1 MPALQTGQGTVMLKL
16 VSGIAKREKKLIKLP
31 ELTLHS
37 GEILGL
43 KGPSGCGKSTLA
55 MILAGMHPLYSG
67 TITQSQCELKIATTE
82 PAIAKNSPNSVQ
94 WICQQPEFAFNPRW
108 SLERSLTES
117 HPIDAAQLA
126 CYKIDPSWLKRFPS
140 ELSGGELQRLNL
152 VRALAPTT
160 KYLLCDEIT
169 AQLDPLTQQDIWR
182 ALCDEVD
189 QRQLGLLVISH
200 NDDLLNAVCDSVICF
215 N

>member
-1 MPALQTGQGTVMLKL
+1 MLKL
-16 VSGIAKREKKLIKLP
+16 VNGTAKRDKQLITLPKLI
-31 ELTLHS
+31 LHS

-43 KGPSGCGKSTLA
+43 TGPSGCGKSTLA
-55 MILAGMHPLYSG
+55 MVLAGMHPLHSG
-67 TITQSQCELKIATTE
+67 SLSQSPSKLRIATLE
-82 PAIAKNSPNSVQ
+82 PAIEPIITKHNPNSVQ

-117 HPIDAAQLA
+117 HPIDTKQLA
-126 CYKIDPSWLKRFPS
+126 RYKIDPSWLKRFPS

-169 AQLDPLTQQDIWR
+169 AQLDPLTQRDIWL
-182 ALCDEVD
+182 ALCEEVG

-200 NDDLLNAVCDSVICF
+200 DDDLLNAVCDRVICF
-215 N
+215 NE

>member
-1 MPALQTGQGTVMLKL
+1 MLTL
-16 VSGIAKREKKLIKLP
+16 VNGIAKRDKQLIKLP

-37 GEILGL
+37 GKILGL
-43 KGPSGCGKSTLA
+43 TGPSGCGKSTLA
-55 MILAGMHPLYSG
+55 MVLASMHPLYSG
-67 TITQSQCELKIATTE
+67 SLTQSQCKQPITAIE
-82 PAIAKNSPNSVQ
+82 PTITKHSPNSVQ

-108 SLERSLTES
+108 SLARSLAES
-117 HPIDAAQLA
+117 HPINTAQLA
-126 CYKIDPSWLKRFPS
+126 RYKIDPNWLKRFPS

-182 ALCDEVD
+182 ALCEEVD
-189 QRQLGLLVISH
+189 QRKLGLLVISH
-200 NDDLLNAVCDSVICF
+200 NDDLLNAVCDSIICF
-215 N
+215 DE

>member
-1 MPALQTGQGTVMLKL
+1 MLKL
-16 VSGIAKREKKLIKLP
+16 VNGTAKRDKQLITLPKLI
-31 ELTLHS
+31 LHS

-43 KGPSGCGKSTLA
+43 TGPSGCGKSTLA
-55 MILAGMHPLYSG
+55 MVLAGMHPLHSG
-67 TITQSQCELKIATTE
+67 LLSQSPSKLRIATLE
-82 PAIAKNSPNSVQ
+82 PAIEPIITKHSPNSVQ

-117 HPIDAAQLA
+117 HPIDTKQLA
-126 CYKIDPSWLKRFPS
+126 RYKIDPSWLKRFPS

-169 AQLDPLTQQDIWR
+169 AQLDPLTQRDIWL
-182 ALCDEVD
+182 ALCEEVG

-200 NDDLLNAVCDSVICF
+200 DDDLLNAVCDRVICF
-215 N
+215 NE